1 MKTLTLTLTFAI
13 GLRALEFKQLQY
25 ANQPLDMLDANL
37 TSAIPEIGISVP
49 VPNDGCPR
57 G

>member
-1 MKTLTLTLTFAI
+1 MKTFALTLTFAI

-25 ANQPLDMLDANL
+25 ANQQLDILDANL
-37 TSAIPEIGISVP
+37 TSAIPEIGIPVP